1 MVGKDTA
8 GGGPLPRITPRRAR
22 IGLDWTH
29 GPIALGTEAQ
39 FVAAQR
45 NVTANELPTDG
56 YTLLSLSAS
65 YRFTAGRTTWTL
77 FARGT
82 NLGDEEARV
91 HNSFL
96 KDIAPLPGRSVN
108 AGVRLSF

>member
-1 MVGKDTA
+1 
-8 GGGPLPRITPRRAR
+8 
-22 IGLDWTH
+22 LDWTY
-29 GPIALGTEAQ
+29 GSLALGAEAQ

-45 NVTANELPTDG
+45 DVAANEMPTDG
-56 YTLLSLSAS
+56 YTLLSLAAS
-65 YRFTAGRTTWTL
+65 YRLTTGRTTWTL

-82 NLGDEEARV
+82 NLSDAEARI

-96 KDIAPLPGRSVN
+96 KDIAPLPGRSLN